1 MFIGLVTSAFCIVVL
16 VLTGWGIWDATR
28 APLRPMTAPSSAPF
42 LRRYARQAARDRRR
56 MWIKYRE
63 PSGEV
68 IERTVEIYQ
77 TTVTG
82 HISGWC
88 RSQRSRST
96 FRRDR
101 ILAWQLLQE
110 QFERSGG
117 MQAWSRWQGWRV
129 RLREFRGMV
138 QGH

>member
-1 MFIGLVTSAFCIVVL
+1 MPIGLVPSLFLIVAL
-16 VLTGWGIWDATR
+16 VLTAWGVWDATR
-28 APLRPMTAPSSAPF
+28 APLRPMTSPSTAPL
-42 LRRYARQAARDRRR
+42 LRRHARQAARDRRR

-68 IERTVEIYQ
+68 IERTVEIYH

-88 RSQRSRST
+88 RSQRSRAT

-101 ILAWQLLQE
+101 ILAWQLLHE
-110 QFERSGG
+110 QFERSDG
-117 MQAWSRWQGWRV
+117 MQAWSRWQGWRE
-129 RLREFRGMV
+129 RLREFRGMAR
-138 QGH
+138 GH